1 MNEGSKRR
9 YFLNRTKKSFLYSV
23 FAAAVLSIV
32 SIIYS
37 LVKSSSIL
45 ESMYLSWYY
54 FGAFSLIF
62 AVPQLYKRNED
73 SKLRKIRTTDPFKTN
88 INPYE
93 EQARLESH
101 EEFKGDGFWS
111 GMFFILFSL
120 LLFLY
125 AFILENIYY
134 MTRGA

>member
-9 YFLNRTKKSFLYSV
+9 YFLDRTKKSFLYSV
-23 FAAAVLSIV
+23 IAAAVMGVI

-45 ESMYLSWYY
+45 ENMYLSWYY
-54 FGAFSLIF
+54 FGGLSLIF
-62 AVPQLYKRNED
+62 AVPQLYKRGED
-73 SKLRKIRTTDPFKTN
+73 SKLRRIRTTDLLRTN

-101 EEFKGDGFWS
+101 EEFKGEGFWS
-111 GMFFILFSL
+111 GMFFVLFSL

-125 AFILENIYY
+125 AFILENIYF